1 MAQVETLGIV
11 PESKAVFELIMRYLT
26 ALVESKSP
34 PPPHHHLHEFDDC
47 QYLVH
52 GDSAGGLRLSFALPC
67 LEDCFREQLLTENTL
82 ELIQGAYQG
91 MATVLQPPEPGYQ
104 VSLQLEVRVL
114 TRISPADR
122 AYWVRLM
129 ASIRQLVTGQ
139 PLRSGRMAGRGEAR
153 RGRGVVRAEEY
164 FVKPHAQSVTVILP
178 VRFLT
183 VQDAAI
189 GHAVLQEFADARR
202 QASLGNAPSC
212 AYFPAKVSGN
222 FIIADSGVGRLAHG
236 LLGLDPSVCHAP
248 AEWSLTWLPTMQPKI
263 CYASLTNTM
272 KCSIKG
278 HSIVKMRL
286 SRSVG
291 RADLASSLASGCCL
305 PATPPRR
312 LARLLLPRLVCDTSS
327 SANSSNANTSSDSNS
342 NGDNSSNEDGRA
354 NNEGWVVGPT
364 KSAVGV
370 IGRAGAAAG
379 VAGCTRSA
387 ARVAGEAG
395 AAAREAGRTKSATGV
410 LALAKAA
417 AWVTARARRFE
428 CSKEDA
434 EICRHCKQPQEHHDF
449 MGEVPAA
456 LLDGVSGFMSFTVTE
471 RHVRAA
477 HIEEVVWSLHTFRIL
492 IGFHIT
498 SCKTGRPD
506 LSPAQ
511 VDAVVAEI
519 NKRMTMGSKQCVLTA
534 CLCLPMLLH
543 SFLGQPSQGFLAVGP
558 APGPPP
564 PT

>member
-122 AYWVRLM
+122 AYW
-129 ASIRQLVTGQ
+129 
-139 PLRSGRMAGRGEAR
+139 
-153 RGRGVVRAEEY
+153 EY

-189 GHAVLQEFADARR
+189 GHAVLQVGVEWRELRRASQPYPWLSVAGDTPAHPQEFADARR

-222 FIIADSGVGRLAHG
+222 FIIADSGVGRIVHG

-248 AEWSLTWLPTMQPKI
+248 AEWSLTRAVHNTCDDACGPLPFA
-263 CYASLTNTM
+263 Y
-272 KCSIKG
+272 
-278 HSIVKMRL
+278 V
-286 SRSVG
+286 SV
-291 RADLASSLASGCCL
+291 R
-305 PATPPRR
+305 
-312 LARLLLPRLVCDTSS
+312 
-327 SANSSNANTSSDSNS
+327 
-342 NGDNSSNEDGRA
+342 
-354 NNEGWVVGPT
+354 
-364 KSAVGV
+364 
-370 IGRAGAAAG
+370 
-379 VAGCTRSA
+379 
-387 ARVAGEAG
+387 
-395 AAAREAGRTKSATGV
+395 
-410 LALAKAA
+410 
-417 AWVTARARRFE
+417 ARARDVIL
-428 CSKEDA
+428 S
-434 EICRHCKQPQEHHDF
+434 QPWQPLLCVRELCDLRAPISAQSPPP
-449 MGEVPAA
+449 EVLQVPAA

-498 SCKTGRPD
+498 SCKCKF
-506 LSPAQ
+506 LKLPASLG
-511 VDAVVAEI
+511 
-519 NKRMTMGSKQCVLTA
+519 KRCMDCIIMPTYAIAYVC
-534 CLCLPMLLH
+534 CLCCTAWAMQAMIHARMRVCADRLSSSLDLRGTQPMPLDI
-543 SFLGQPSQGFLAVGP
+543 SARQPVALTQANHP
-558 APGPPP
+558 AGWKPVQP
-564 PT
+564 

>member
-26 ALVESKSP
+26 ALVENKSP

-139 PLRSGRMAGRGEAR
+139 PLRFHFSRLGEGRSAPGPVEVHCSRPGK
-153 RGRGVVRAEEY
+153 EY

-212 AYFPAKVSGN
+212 AYFPAKSPPPEV
-222 FIIADSGVGRLAHG
+222 
-236 LLGLDPSVCHAP
+236 
-248 AEWSLTWLPTMQPKI
+248 MQ
-263 CYASLTNTM
+263 
-272 KCSIKG
+272 
-278 HSIVKMRL
+278 
-286 SRSVG
+286 
-291 RADLASSLASGCCL
+291 
-305 PATPPRR
+305 
-312 LARLLLPRLVCDTSS
+312 
-327 SANSSNANTSSDSNS
+327 
-342 NGDNSSNEDGRA
+342 
-354 NNEGWVVGPT
+354 
-364 KSAVGV
+364 
-370 IGRAGAAAG
+370 
-379 VAGCTRSA
+379 
-387 ARVAGEAG
+387 
-395 AAAREAGRTKSATGV
+395 
-410 LALAKAA
+410 
-417 AWVTARARRFE
+417 
-428 CSKEDA
+428 
-434 EICRHCKQPQEHHDF
+434 
-449 MGEVPAA
+449 VPAA

-498 SCKTGRPD
+498 SCKAMIHARMRVCADRLSSSLD
-506 LSPAQ
+506 LRGTQPLPLDISARQPVALTQANHPAGWKP
-511 VDAVVAEI
+511 V
-519 NKRMTMGSKQCVLTA
+519 
-534 CLCLPMLLH
+534 
-543 SFLGQPSQGFLAVGP
+543 QP
-558 APGPPP
+558 
-564 PT
+564 

>member
-26 ALVESKSP
+26 ALVENKSP

-139 PLRSGRMAGRGEAR
+139 PLRFHFSRLGEGRSAPGPVEVHCSRPGK
-153 RGRGVVRAEEY
+153 EY

-189 GHAVLQEFADARR
+189 GHAVLQVGVGWVEEFADARR

-212 AYFPAKVSGN
+212 AYFPAKPT
-222 FIIADSGVGRLAHG
+222 ADDLMATVQCSSVYYNSVDAQLA
-236 LLGLDPSVCHAP
+236 VHA
-248 AEWSLTWLPTMQPKI
+248 AEDKS
-263 CYASLTNTM
+263 
-272 KCSIKG
+272 
-278 HSIVKMRL
+278 
-286 SRSVG
+286 
-291 RADLASSLASGCCL
+291 
-305 PATPPRR
+305 PP
-312 LARLLLPRLVCDTSS
+312 P
-327 SANSSNANTSSDSNS
+327 
-342 NGDNSSNEDGRA
+342 E
-354 NNEGWVVGPT
+354 
-364 KSAVGV
+364 
-370 IGRAGAAAG
+370 
-379 VAGCTRSA
+379 
-387 ARVAGEAG
+387 
-395 AAAREAGRTKSATGV
+395 V
-410 LALAKAA
+410 L
-417 AWVTARARRFE
+417 
-428 CSKEDA
+428 
-434 EICRHCKQPQEHHDF
+434 Q
-449 MGEVPAA
+449 VPAA

-498 SCKTGRPD
+498 SCKAMIHARMRVCADRLSSSLD
-506 LSPAQ
+506 LRGTQPLPLDISARQPVALTQANHPAGWKP
-511 VDAVVAEI
+511 V
-519 NKRMTMGSKQCVLTA
+519 
-534 CLCLPMLLH
+534 
-543 SFLGQPSQGFLAVGP
+543 QP
-558 APGPPP
+558 
-564 PT
+564 